1 MMSRWI
7 SLVPP
12 TTVPT
17 TVARNCYAM
26 PASSV

>member
-12 TTVPT
+12 TMVP
-17 TVARNCYAM
+17 ARLALLEETLGIE
-26 PASSV
+26 A